1 MSDDLDDPYNT
12 GNDSQKAK
20 KKFSVNIKHSAHKE
34 ILSQRSSE
42 VGNKLFLN
50 EDFTD
55 PLGINSKTHYVV
67 QNTGSLNRDTDM

>member
-1 MSDDLDDPYNT
+1 MDDPYNT
-12 GNDSQKAK
+12 GNDSYKAK
-20 KKFSVNIKHSAHKE
+20 KKFSVIIKQSAHKE

-55 PLGINSKTHYVV
+55 PLGINSKTQYVV
-67 QNTGSLNRDTDM
+67 KNTGSLNRDTDMGD